1 MPKTKWKGAVANMP
15 ILKLEPNKPYTIA
28 LKYPTAKQVQGTWGD
43 QLRWILSNGDLL
55 YTPLLVGPQIE
66 DLGIRPG
73 QTFMITKHQNGRTFN
88 WIATAFAKTSD
99 NIRPICKEATPQRA
113 ATPVP
118 HETKIA
124 PKTAI
129 ATILDQSEPLDGIPT
144 SISPTRLEEALKTAV
159 AAAAAAETFGKSIGY
174 TVRFAPSDIKSLG
187 ISVYIGQTGGRYAA

>member
-1 MPKTKWKGAVANMP
+1 M

-28 LKYPTAKQVQGTWGD
+28 LKYPTGKLVPGTWGD

-66 DLGIRPG
+66 DLGVRPG
-73 QTFMITKHQNGRTFN
+73 QPFILTKQKNGEGVKWVTE
-88 WIATAFAKTSD
+88 
-99 NIRPICKEATPQRA
+99 RPTPQRA

-129 ATILDQSEPLDGIPT
+129 AAILDGAEALDGIPT
-144 SISPTRLEEALKTAV
+144 SIPPTRLEDALKTAV

-187 ISVYIGQTGGRYAA
+187 ISVYIGQQGGRYAA

>member
-1 MPKTKWKGAVANMP
+1 MP

-28 LKYPTAKQVQGTWGD
+28 LKYPTGKLVPGTWGD

-66 DLGIRPG
+66 DLGVRPG
-73 QTFMITKHQNGRTFN
+73 QPFILTKQKNGEGVKWVTE
-88 WIATAFAKTSD
+88 
-99 NIRPICKEATPQRA
+99 RPTPQRA

-144 SISPTRLEEALKTAV
+144 SIPPTRLEDALKTAV
-159 AAAAAAETFGKSIGY
+159 RAAAEAERYAESISYACRFSSADVKSM
-174 TVRFAPSDIKSLG
+174 A
-187 ISVYIGQTGGRYAA
+187 ISVLIGMQQGGRYAA

>member
-1 MPKTKWKGAVANMP
+1 MP

-28 LKYPTAKQVQGTWGD
+28 LRYPTGKLVPGTWGD

-66 DLGIRPG
+66 DLGVRPG
-73 QTFMITKHQNGRTFN
+73 QPFTITKHQNGRTFN
-88 WIATAFAKTSD
+88 WIANGA
-99 NIRPICKEATPQRA
+99 QRA
-113 ATPVP
+113 ATPLP

-144 SISPTRLEEALKTAV
+144 SIPPTRLEDALKTAV

-187 ISVYIGQTGGRYAA
+187 ISVYIGQQGGRYAA

>member
-1 MPKTKWKGAVANMP
+1 MP

-28 LKYPTAKQVQGTWGD
+28 LKYPTAKQVDGFSGP

-55 YTPLLVGPQIE
+55 YTPMVVGPQIE

-73 QTFMITKHQNGRTFN
+73 QPFTLTKYQNGRGFN
-88 WIATAFAKTSD
+88 WIAELSAKTSD
-99 NIRPICKEATPQRA
+99 NIRPIGKGPASQRA

-118 HETKIA
+118 HEANRAPIA
-124 PKTAI
+124 A
-129 ATILDQSEPLDGIPT
+129 ILDAAEPLDGIPT
-144 SISPTRLEEALKTAV
+144 PLSPTRLEDALKTAV
-159 AAAAAAETFGKSIGY
+159 AAAAAAEIFGKSIGY